1 MEEKEQKIKKIIIKD
16 KGIYKGVVGS
26 NLDEEMDIS
35 CFARFKEVKKQC
47 GMGQSSGREI
57 QNLSLKW

>member
-1 MEEKEQKIKKIIIKD
+1 M
-16 KGIYKGVVGS
+16 GS

>member
-1 MEEKEQKIKKIIIKD
+1 MEEKEQKIKKKID
-16 KGIYKGVVGS
+16 KGIHKGVVGS

-35 CFARFKEVKKQC
+35 CFVRFKEVKKQC
-47 GMGQSSGREI
+47 GVGQSSRGEI